1 MPVTTSAHPSSGV
14 GLPVLETRP
23 VGAHLVSGDVHADP
37 VHVVADPTE
46 IGRLIGA
53 GAGAP
58 QHEAEDPDEHR
69 GGGVVAGVV
78 DEPHEGSAAVAEA
91 VRAPVDVG
99 PAPVALLQQLVL
111 ETAILKLKNDGRR
124 KRECP
129 KS

>member
-23 VGAHLVSGDVHADP
+23 VGAHLVSGDVHVDP
-37 VHVVADPTE
+37 VHVVADPAE
-46 IGRLIGA
+46 VGRLIGA

-91 VRAPVDVG
+91 VRAAVDVG
-99 PAPVALLQQLVL
+99 PAPVAHLQQLVL
-111 ETAILKLKNDGRR
+111 ETEILKLKNKGRR